1 MSETIGE
8 ALIVIGADAR
18 NFARDVGNAT
28 QPVMKRLGRT
38 LSDALATPLKVGAAA
53 TGAAVAGILTTTI
66 NKGFN
71 RLVAIDSAQARM
83 RGLGYTTAEVGQI
96 MDSVS
101 ESVTGTAFGLDEAA
115 TAAALMLTSGVE
127 MGEGLDAALAGI
139 VGTAAAAGTSLSD
152 IGGIWQKVAAQNRL
166 STEQLNQLTER
177 GVNGLA
183 ALADHYGITQEAA
196 REMVTAGEVD
206 FENFN
211 AAMTANMGE
220 MAASMGESFEGLRS
234 NVVAGF
240 GRLGAAV
247 LEPVVEGMKPVM
259 GAIVDQMREVTPAVQ
274 EALEPLSPRI
284 TAFFENMAEAILA
297 IDVPGLFDSMGDA
310 VDRFGGLL
318 APLSGLALGAFGPFL
333 ADLPVVGRLFS
344 GLTGPVGLVIG
355 LLVTMWRE
363 STALQDAVGVLFA
376 ALSEGAGALG
386 PLFEV
391 LGDLVTVLAGT
402 LGDMLAN
409 AIVTILPIA
418 EQLLEV
424 MGPVLVAALEG
435 VVGMIERLSPLLI
448 TLSPVIVGLVA
459 AFKAYS
465 AIMATVTAVKA
476 GYAAASYG
484 AAGATYAQ
492 GAAAK
497 AGAVA
502 QRVLNAAMRANPIG
516 LVITAITALVGA
528 LVWFFT
534 KTETGKRIIQAV
546 WGAIQSAI
554 GAVVDWFQNTVLPI
568 LQSVWDAIVSG
579 FEWVKGAVSAVGDA
593 LQAAWQAV
601 GDAFGWVYDTLV
613 QPAIDG
619 FLAAVGWLRDNV
631 LPIFKAIGDGF
642 AAVGKF
648 IWDVY
653 SNVIGLAFD
662 LVAFAATWLWENAL
676 RPVFNAI
683 KTGFSA
689 VASWFS
695 DRADDIAALWDAMV
709 AALQTAWAWLDANVF
724 QVFRRVIASLRDWV
738 NARVMDIRRIWEG
751 IKSAFRA
758 VWDWIDRNVFS
769 VFRTGIDNLKTNIGL
784 AVDGAKAAWDT
795 LKASF
800 RAVWDW
806 IKSNVFDRF
815 TGGLDTLKGWVEDSV
830 DRIGRLWRG
839 VANLMREPINW
850 VINTVWNNG
859 LKAAFDNVARA
870 INSDKR
876 LPAAPTIPRF
886 ATGGLARRGWAIVGE
901 EGPEL
906 VNFTAPGR
914 VYTAEQTRRMLAGP
928 SNPLTGQ
935 WSENDPPHGGV
946 GQWFS
951 DRWSDIKRGASAVG
965 GVIRDAAGNV
975 IEWARGGLAELADII
990 LTPIFNTVSRTVG
1003 RWGDMG
1009 RLGGD
1014 AITNVKDRMVEWIR
1028 GKDEEAN
1035 VPQDPGGRSLR
1046 GARPYVNA
1054 AAFALADMV
1063 GGIRTMQ
1070 AFNQSMA
1077 GGHPRGLAVD
1087 FIDSVSKLNAL
1098 ANAIIRVGGFDRF
1111 NYMAWQ
1117 GRLWSPGRGWRPQG
1131 RGFGNDPFHRWHL
1144 HAEWF
1149 DKGGLLKKGWN
1160 VVYNGTGSDEQVANI
1175 TGLVER
1181 LRRGALDVK
1190 VPEVAQ
1196 RHSDS
1201 LLQRMRDGRVT
1212 LSKDDMD
1219 YLADRLAEKLWP
1231 MARAADHVN
1240 DFASMGRTRLRMG
1253 GV

>member
-1 MSETIGE
+1 W
-8 ALIVIGADAR
+8 
-18 NFARDVGNAT
+18 
-28 QPVMKRLGRT
+28 
-38 LSDALATPLKVGAAA
+38 
-53 TGAAVAGILTTTI
+53 
-66 NKGFN
+66 
-71 RLVAIDSAQARM
+71 
-83 RGLGYTTAEVGQI
+83 
-96 MDSVS
+96 VS
-101 ESVTGTAFGLDEAA
+101 
-115 TAAALMLTSGVE
+115 
-127 MGEGLDAALAGI
+127 
-139 VGTAAAAGTSLSD
+139 
-152 IGGIWQKVAAQNRL
+152 
-166 STEQLNQLTER
+166 
-177 GVNGLA
+177 
-183 ALADHYGITQEAA
+183 
-196 REMVTAGEVD
+196 
-206 FENFN
+206 
-211 AAMTANMGE
+211 
-220 MAASMGESFEGLRS
+220 
-234 NVVAGF
+234 
-240 GRLGAAV
+240 
-247 LEPVVEGMKPVM
+247 
-259 GAIVDQMREVTPAVQ
+259 
-274 EALEPLSPRI
+274 
-284 TAFFENMAEAILA
+284 
-297 IDVPGLFDSMGDA
+297 
-310 VDRFGGLL
+310 
-318 APLSGLALGAFGPFL
+318 
-333 ADLPVVGRLFS
+333 
-344 GLTGPVGLVIG
+344 
-355 LLVTMWRE
+355 
-363 STALQDAVGVLFA
+363 
-376 ALSEGAGALG
+376 
-386 PLFEV
+386 
-391 LGDLVTVLAGT
+391 
-402 LGDMLAN
+402 
-409 AIVTILPIA
+409 
-418 EQLLEV
+418 
-424 MGPVLVAALEG
+424 
-435 VVGMIERLSPLLI
+435 
-448 TLSPVIVGLVA
+448 
-459 AFKAYS
+459 
-465 AIMATVTAVKA
+465 
-476 GYAAASYG
+476 
-484 AAGATYAQ
+484 
-492 GAAAK
+492 
-497 AGAVA
+497 GAV
-502 QRVLNAAMRANPIG
+502 
-516 LVITAITALVGA
+516 
-528 LVWFFT
+528 
-534 KTETGKRIIQAV
+534 ET
-546 WGAIQSAI
+546 
-554 GAVVDWFQNTVLPI
+554 
-568 LQSVWDAIVSG
+568 
-579 FEWVKGAVSAVGDA
+579 VGDA

-601 GDAFGWVYDTLV
+601 GDAFGWVYNTLV

-619 FLAAVGWLRDNV
+619 FHAAVGWLRDNV

-662 LVAFAATWLWENAL
+662 LVAFAANWLWENAL
-676 RPVFNAI
+676 RPVFDAI
-683 KTGFSA
+683 KAGFSA

-709 AALQTAWAWLDANVF
+709 AALEVAWAWLDRNVF

-758 VWDWIDRNVFS
+758 VWDWIDRNVFA

-815 TGGLDTLKGWVEDSV
+815 TGGLDTIKGWVEDTV

-886 ATGGLARRGWAIVGE
+886 AAGGLARRGWAIVGE

-1003 RWGDMG
+1003 QWGDIG

-1014 AITNVKDRMVEWIR
+1014 AITNVKDRLVEWIR
-1028 GKDEEAN
+1028 GEDEKAN

-1054 AAFALADMV
+1054 AAFTLADMV

-1098 ANAIIRVGGFDRF
+1098 ASAIIRVGGFDRF

-1149 DKGGLLKKGWN
+1149 DKGGLLRPGWN
-1160 VVYNGTGSDEQVANI
+1160 MVFNGTGADEHLANV
-1175 TGLVER
+1175 TGLVAL
-1181 LRRGALDVK
+1181 LRRGRLPGLEAPPRRESSAPV
-1190 VPEVAQ
+1190 VVQTGEGGNWSREQ
-1196 RHSDS
+1196 
-1201 LLQRMRDGRVT
+1201 
-1212 LSKDDMD
+1212 MD
-1219 YLADRLAEKLWP
+1219 YLAEKLAAMLWP

-1240 DFASMGRTRLRMG
+1240 DFASMGRARLRMG